1 MSDNDVDYH
10 IDEDLEQLFH
20 SDLPNLQLGHETNSH
35 DDVVGDHLPEWL
47 VGVIV
52 VIIMLIIAFFV
63 MVITSII
70 KNRQKNRSS
79 TYISTPAI
87 CDDLESGKIGNGGD
101 VSMKMTSFSSVS
113 EGMMGK
119 LQTANT
125 NTAKTANVNDD
136 KEKLANGVA
145 IADNSGGVQGCRNP
159 LFVDDDLEDKD
170 AVQSVNEDV
179 KTSCSSDVM
188 SDEAKANGGESDGT
202 SKSKQ
207 KGSIGKHKH
216 SPQKGKTAQGVPQLP
231 ADAYDAQRSEKSQ
244 ISSKVKSGSQRSS
257 TKDSFKDCTEC
268 FAACSKDD
276 GIPLNQNR
284 NGGTSKRGSDES
296 RKIDLESCCEDSGIE
311 LCTSESPVR
320 CGLESR
326 SQSLSTEEEEY
337 QSNRPTTK
345 STFHLTEVMVHGT
358 HAGNL
363 QEDVDFP
370 DSPGDGDC
378 VGDSE
383 FKSTNSRLDQR
394 QDESVHTEQT
404 LVEIHSETN
413 DHGKVDADVST
424 ASIAT
429 EGTLMEEINLTDDE
443 STFAMS
449 TNL

>member
-1 MSDNDVDYH
+1 
-10 IDEDLEQLFH
+10 
-20 SDLPNLQLGHETNSH
+20 
-35 DDVVGDHLPEWL
+35 
-47 VGVIV
+47 
-52 VIIMLIIAFFV
+52 
-63 MVITSII
+63 
-70 KNRQKNRSS
+70 
-79 TYISTPAI
+79 
-87 CDDLESGKIGNGGD
+87 
-101 VSMKMTSFSSVS
+101 
-113 EGMMGK
+113 
-119 LQTANT
+119 ANT

-370 DSPGDGDC
+370 DPPGDGDC

-394 QDESVHTEQT
+394 QDESVHREQT